1 MRRRRVFVVIYLF
14 VMAVIFASGASETG
28 VFYYPRNVV
37 NNSNV
42 VIDLSDGSRSIGLG
56 LDDFNVAF
64 ENFDS
69 KHLAL
74 FRIEENLTNRL
85 NDQTNSDGLEITI
98 KSLDNWKFVHETNIT
113 STRNFSIGVVRL
125 KRARTDHW
133 SQANWFDFLYTKND
147 PDYYEL
153 DSTEGKVLLGLSGT
167 GASRTIALNYTDF
180 EVPRSVRLYCINI
193 YDYDFFVTLEEEAGY
208 MESGFYS
215 TRLEVTIPSHKTH
228 KVSDNGTAIEVKE
241 NIQSETYYITLTG
254 HVGDYETENT
264 TYNFI
269 VNSANDTYNMDL
281 NKTVGETSSTPF
293 QIARVQFVY
302 SLSNKPSATANAES
316 KFKVYISPTQNYRAT
331 YTSGTNPYYFIGRG
345 TEYIERTDANTVYYS
360 LCDSTGA
367 SFPVASEIT
376 GTDRWGNNT
385 TSTISNTTYQ
395 LVPVYD
401 NGYTTA
407 NKKYNESWTLDQYV
421 YLKIAKDAVHDS
433 GVYTTNIYFTLV
445 VND

>member
-1 MRRRRVFVVIYLF
+1 MQKRSVLF
-14 VMAVIFASGASETG
+14 LGFFILFLSLVYANGASETG
-28 VFYYPRNVV
+28 LFYYPRNVV

-42 VIDLSDGSRSIGLG
+42 IIDLSDQENEIGLSNT
-56 LDDFNVAF
+56 DFGIDF
-64 ENFDS
+64 SNFDE
-69 KHLAL
+69 KHLAI
-74 FRIEENLTNRL
+74 FRIEENITDYN
-85 NDQTNSDGLEITI
+85 NDQADHNGIKVTI
-98 KSLDNWKFVHETNIT
+98 ESLDNWVFVHETNTT
-113 STRNFSIGVVRL
+113 STREFSLDVFQI
-125 KRARTDHW
+125 KRKRTDVW
-133 SQANWFDFLYTKND
+133 DRYGINNSPTFDTAEGD
-147 PDYYEL
+147 PICTLIAEL
-153 DSTEGKVLLGLSGT
+153 SSDSYFYCSYSGFD
-167 GASRTIALNYTDF
+167 APKIK
-180 EVPRSVRLYCINI
+180 LYCTNI
-193 YDYDFFVTLEEEAGY
+193 YDYDVSLRLKEETGY
-208 MESGFYS
+208 LESGFYT
-215 TRLEVTIPSHKTH
+215 TRLKVTISGFKKHEAELGWGGAYLT
-228 KVSDNGTAIEVKE
+228 DNG
-241 NIQSETYYITLTG
+241 SEDSVIYNITLRG

-281 NKTVGETSSTPF
+281 NKTVQETSSSPF
-293 QIARVQFVY
+293 QVARVQFVY
-302 SLSNKPSATANAES
+302 SLGSKSSATANAES
-316 KFKVYISPTQNYRAT
+316 KFKVYISPTRDYRAT

-367 SFPVASEIT
+367 SFSVASEIT

-401 NGYTTA
+401 SGYTTA
-407 NKKYNESWTLDQYV
+407 NKKYNESWVLDKYV